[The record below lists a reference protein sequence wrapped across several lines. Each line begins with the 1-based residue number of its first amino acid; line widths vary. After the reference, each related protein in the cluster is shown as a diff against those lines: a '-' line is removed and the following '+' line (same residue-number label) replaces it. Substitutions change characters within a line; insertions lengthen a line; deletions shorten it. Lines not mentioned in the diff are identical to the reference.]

1 MDSVSD
7 MYLRSNLSSQVPV
20 REPVFC
26 LVEKKMDGWVEI
38 TLKYCLLSDGLK
50 VSVAKTIWCVC
61 LLELD
66 ALAAL
71 KRKKRSFFSSS
82 LEFKTT

>member
-1 MDSVSD
+1 
-7 MYLRSNLSSQVPV
+7 
-20 REPVFC
+20 
-26 LVEKKMDGWVEI
+26 MDGWVEI

-71 KRKKRSFFSSS
+71 KRKKKSFFSSS
-82 LEFKTT
+82 LEFETT